1 MVNKEK
7 IEQSVKLL
15 LEGIGDD
22 PNREGLVE
30 TPKRVANM
38 YADILNGYEED
49 PVQHLKMFTPES
61 TDMVIV
67 KDIPFYSFCEH
78 HLVPFFGKMH
88 IGYIPTGKMTGLSKL
103 VRMMRV
109 FAKRPQV
116 QERLTK
122 QIADALV
129 EHLSPD
135 VMVYVEAEHM
145 CMAMR
150 GVRSPGTTTVTSAV
164 RGKFLN
170 PPEHQYF
177 PKLMLSSF
185 SSLSAV

>member
-1 MVNKEK
+1 MVNKEL

-15 LEGIGDD
+15 LEAIGDD
-22 PNREGLVE
+22 PEREGLKE
-30 TPKRVANM
+30 TPGRVARM
-38 YADILNGYEED
+38 YETILNGHEED
-49 PVQHLKMFTPES
+49 PEKHLKMFTSES
-61 TDMVIV
+61 DDMVIV

-88 IGYIPTGKMTGLSKL
+88 IGYIPNDKITGLSKL
-103 VRMMRV
+103 VRMARV
-109 FAKRPQV
+109 YAKRPQV

-129 EHLSPD
+129 KHLSSD
-135 VMVYVEAEHM
+135 VMVYIEAEHM
-145 CMAMR
+145 CMSMR

-170 PPEHQYF
+170 PIGNKN
-177 PKLMLSSF
+177 PKEEFLN
-185 SSLSAV
+185 AIRK

>member
-7 IEQSVKLL
+7 IEQSVTLL
-15 LEGIGDD
+15 LEAIGDD
-22 PNREGLVE
+22 PSREGLLE

-38 YADILNGYEED
+38 YAKILNGYEED
-49 PVQHLKMFTPES
+49 PVKHLKMFKPES
-61 TDMVIV
+61 NDMVIV

-78 HLVPFFGKMH
+78 HLVPFFGKVH
-88 IGYIPTGKMTGLSKL
+88 IAYIPQNEKMTGLSKL

-109 FAKRPQV
+109 YAKRPQV

-122 QIADALV
+122 QIADALTK
-129 EHLSPD
+129 HLSED

-150 GVRSPGTTTVTSAV
+150 GVRSPGTTTITSAV

-170 PPEHQYF
+170 PSENKN
-177 PKLMLSSF
+177 PKEEFL
-185 SSLSAV
+185 AAIRK